1 MAELAD
7 STPSAQM
14 PSDEEINNMSLKE
27 AWHNKKLVKN
37 EIIAGT
43 TGFLAIMYVIF
54 VNPQIVSAT
63 GIPTELE
70 TFATI
75 FASAFGCILG
85 GLLSNTPM
93 IIVPG
98 MGINA
103 LFSYTIAQ
111 GMHFSWQNT
120 LAVSLVSSLLYAALT
135 FTPLIDKIADA
146 INDSMKSAIN
156 VGIGLFLTFT
166 ALKGVGFIVSDK
178 ANFITFG
185 DLRSPVLLLT
195 LLGILL
201 TMFFQI
207 KGKTWGMIA
216 SMAIVTIIALLTG
229 NAGSG
234 HVVAYNDLSNFGTLI
249 FHQSFVVPS
258 WIKFVIA
265 TFSMLMLM
273 IFEGVGVTKGYV
285 APKKVKK
292 TLQATG
298 IANIFASLI
307 GSSPSVDAAE
317 TGSALAAGA
326 KTGISAIVT
335 GLWFVAS
342 LVLIP
347 VIGYV
352 PSCATASIIILT
364 GALMMMD
371 VKGIDSKDFA
381 NWFPAFLIIFTIPFT
396 GSISTGMAMGFIA
409 YPIAKIC
416 AGKAKELNAVNVIIA
431 LLFTASLA
439 VTAFA
444 A

>member
-1 MAELAD
+1 MADKSTASEL
-7 STPSAQM
+7 T
-14 PSDEEINNMSLKE
+14 DEEINKMSLKE
-27 AWHNKKLVKN
+27 VWQNKKLVRS
-37 EIIAGT
+37 EFIAGT
-43 TGFLAIMYVIF
+43 TGFFAIMYVIF
-54 VNPQIVSAT
+54 VNPQIVAAT
-63 GIPTELE
+63 HIPTQLE

-85 GLLSNTPM
+85 GFLSNTPM

-103 LFSYTIAQ
+103 LFSYTIAES
-111 GMHFSWQNT
+111 MHFTWQAT

-146 INDSMKSAIN
+146 INDSMKNAIN

-178 ANFITFG
+178 SNFIKFG

-207 KGKTWGMIA
+207 KGKAWGMIA
-216 SMAIVTIIALLTG
+216 SMAIVTVIALITG
-229 NAGSG
+229 NATNT
-234 HVVAYNDLSNFGTLI
+234 HAIAYSDFANWGTII
-249 FHQSFVVPS
+249 FKQSFVFPS
-258 WIKFVIA
+258 WVKFLIA

-273 IFEGVGVTKGYV
+273 IFEGVGITKGYV
-285 APKKVKK
+285 KGQKKIKR

-298 IANIFASLI
+298 LANIFASLV

-326 KTGISAIVT
+326 KTGISAITT
-335 GLWFVAS
+335 GIWFLAS

-347 VIGYV
+347 IIGYI

-364 GALMMMD
+364 GSLMMMD
-371 VKGIDSKDFA
+371 VKGIDNNDFSS
-381 NWFPAFLIIFTIPFT
+381 WFPAFLIIFTIPFT

-416 AGKAKELNAVNVIIA
+416 SGKVKDLNSVNVIIA
-431 LLFTASLA
+431 ILFALSLA

>member
-1 MAELAD
+1 MIK
-7 STPSAQM
+7 M
-14 PSDEEINNMSLKE
+14 SDKQNINEMSLKDV
-27 AWHNKKLVKN
+27 WHDKKLVKN

-43 TGFLAIMYVIF
+43 TGFFAIMYVIF
-54 VNPQIVSAT
+54 VNPQIVAAT
-63 GIPTELE
+63 GIPTQLE

-111 GMHFSWQNT
+111 SMHFSWQAT
-120 LAVSLVSSLLYAALT
+120 LMVSLISSLLYAFIT

-146 INDSMKSAIN
+146 INESMKSAIN

-178 ANFITFG
+178 ANFIRFG
-185 DLRSPVLLLT
+185 DLKSPILLLT
-195 LLGILL
+195 LLGIIL
-201 TMFFQI
+201 TLYFQI
-207 KGKTWGMIA
+207 KGKSWGMIA
-216 SMAIVTIIALLTG
+216 SMTIVTIIALLTG
-229 NAGSG
+229 NATNT
-234 HVVAYNDLSNFGTLI
+234 HAIAYTDLSHFGSLM
-249 FHQSFVVPS
+249 FKQSINVPS
-258 WIKFVIA
+258 WIKFAIA
-265 TFSMLMLM
+265 VFSMLMLM

-285 APKKVKK
+285 TGNKRIKR

-326 KTGISAIVT
+326 KTGISAITT
-335 GLWFVAS
+335 GIWFIAS
-342 LVLIP
+342 LILIP
-347 VIGYV
+347 VIGYI

-364 GALMMMD
+364 GSLMMMD
-371 VKGIDSKDFA
+371 VKKIDNKNFS
-381 NWFPAFLIIFTIPFT
+381 NWFPAFMIIFTIPFT
-396 GSISTGMAMGFIA
+396 GSISTGMALGFIC
-409 YPIAKIC
+409 YPLAKIFN
-416 AGKAKELNAVNVIIA
+416 GKIKELNAVNIVIAVLFA
-431 LLFTASLA
+431 LSLA
-439 VTAFA
+439 ITAFA

>member
-1 MAELAD
+1 MATSSKTKD
-7 STPSAQM
+7 
-14 PSDEEINNMSLKE
+14 INQMSLKE
-27 AWHNKKLVKN
+27 VWQDKKLVRS

-43 TGFLAIMYVIF
+43 TGFFAIMYVIF
-54 VNPQIVSAT
+54 VNPQIVAAT
-63 GIPTELE
+63 GIPTQLE

-103 LFSYTIAQ
+103 LFSYTIARS
-111 GMHFSWQNT
+111 MHFTWQAT
-120 LAVSLVSSLLYAALT
+120 LGVSLVSSLIYAVIT

-146 INDSMKSAIN
+146 INESMKSAIN

-178 ANFITFG
+178 SNFIKFG
-185 DLRSPVLLLT
+185 DLTNPVLLLT

-207 KGKTWGMIA
+207 KGKAWGMIA
-216 SMAIVTIIALLTG
+216 SMAIVTVIALLTG
-229 NAGSG
+229 NAGG
-234 HVVAYNDLSNFGTLI
+234 AHAVAYSDLAHFGNLV
-249 FHQSFVVPS
+249 FKQSFVVPS
-258 WIKFVIA
+258 WVKFA
-265 TFSMLMLM
+265 TAVFSMLMLM

-285 APKKVKK
+285 NGSKKIKR
-292 TLQATG
+292 TLQATS
-298 IANIFASLI
+298 ISNVVASLI
-307 GSSPSVDAAE
+307 GSSPTVDAAE

-326 KTGISAIVT
+326 KTGISAITT
-335 GLWFVAS
+335 GVWFIAS

-347 VIGYV
+347 VIGYI

-364 GALMMMD
+364 GSLMMMD
-371 VKGIDSKDFA
+371 VKKIDSKDFS

-396 GSISTGMAMGFIA
+396 GSISTGMALGFIA

-416 AGKAKELNAVNVIIA
+416 SGRMKDLNWVNIIIA
-431 LLFTASLA
+431 ILFALSLI
-439 VTAFA
+439 VTAIS
-444 A
+444 

>member
-1 MAELAD
+1 MAQSNETASKD
-7 STPSAQM
+7 VNS
-14 PSDEEINNMSLKE
+14 MSLKE
-27 AWHNKKLVKN
+27 VWQDKKLVRS

-43 TGFLAIMYVIF
+43 TGFFAIMYVIF
-54 VNPQIVSAT
+54 VNPQIVAAT
-63 GIPTELE
+63 GIPTQLE

-85 GLLSNTPM
+85 GFLSNTPM

-103 LFSYTIAQ
+103 LFSYTIARS
-111 GMHFSWQNT
+111 MNFTWQAT
-120 LAVSLVSSLLYAALT
+120 LGVSLVSSILYALIT

-146 INDSMKSAIN
+146 INESMKSAIN

-178 ANFITFG
+178 SNFIKFG
-185 DLRSPVLLLT
+185 DLRNPVLLLT

-207 KGKTWGMIA
+207 KGKAWGMIA
-216 SMAIVTIIALLTG
+216 SMAIVTIIALCTG
-229 NAGSG
+229 NAGGS
-234 HVVAYNDLSNFGTLI
+234 HAVAYSDLANFGGLV
-249 FHQSFVVPS
+249 FKQSFAVPS
-258 WIKFVIA
+258 WIKFLIA

-285 APKKVKK
+285 NGQKKIKR

-326 KTGISAIVT
+326 KTGISAITT
-335 GLWFVAS
+335 GIWFIAS

-347 VIGYV
+347 VIGYI

-364 GALMMMD
+364 GSLMMMD
-371 VKGIDSKDFA
+371 VNKIDSSDFS

-396 GSISTGMAMGFIA
+396 GSISTGMPLGFIA

-416 AGKAKELNAVNVIIA
+416 SGKIKDLNAVNVIIA
-431 LLFTASLA
+431 ILFAISLA
-439 VTAFA
+439 VTAIA

>member
-1 MAELAD
+1 MAQTQTATHKD
-7 STPSAQM
+7 VN
-14 PSDEEINNMSLKE
+14 DMSLKE
-27 AWHNKKLVKN
+27 VWQDKKLVKS

-43 TGFLAIMYVIF
+43 TGFFAIMYVIF
-54 VNPQIVSAT
+54 VNPQIVEAT
-63 GIPTELE
+63 GIPTQLE

-85 GLLSNTPM
+85 GFLSNTPM

-103 LFSYTIAQ
+103 LFSYTIASS
-111 GMHFSWQNT
+111 MHFTWQAT
-120 LAVSLVSSLLYAALT
+120 LGVSLVSSLIYAAIT

-146 INDSMKSAIN
+146 INESMKSAIN
-156 VGIGLFLTFT
+156 VGIGLFLTFV
-166 ALKGVGFIVSDK
+166 ALKGVGFIVDDK
-178 ANFITFG
+178 ASLIKFG
-185 DLRSPVLLLT
+185 DLRSPILLLT
-195 LLGILL
+195 LFGILL

-207 KGKTWGMIA
+207 KGKAWGMIA
-216 SMAIVTIIALLTG
+216 SMAIVTVIALLTG
-229 NAGSG
+229 NAGGS
-234 HVVAYNDLSNFGTLI
+234 HAVAYNDFANFGTII
-249 FHQSFVVPS
+249 FKQSFQVPS
-258 WIKFVIA
+258 WIKFLIA

-285 APKKVKK
+285 NGSKKIKR

-298 IANIFASLI
+298 ISNIFASLM
-307 GSSPSVDAAE
+307 GSSPTVDAAE

-326 KTGISAIVT
+326 KTGISAITT
-335 GLWFVAS
+335 GIWFIAS

-347 VIGYV
+347 IIGYI

-364 GALMMMD
+364 GSLMMMD
-371 VKGIDSKDFA
+371 IKKIDNRDFS

-396 GSISTGMAMGFIA
+396 GSISTGMALGFIA

-416 AGKAKELNAVNVIIA
+416 SGKMKDLNAVNVIIA
-431 LLFTASLA
+431 ILFALSLA